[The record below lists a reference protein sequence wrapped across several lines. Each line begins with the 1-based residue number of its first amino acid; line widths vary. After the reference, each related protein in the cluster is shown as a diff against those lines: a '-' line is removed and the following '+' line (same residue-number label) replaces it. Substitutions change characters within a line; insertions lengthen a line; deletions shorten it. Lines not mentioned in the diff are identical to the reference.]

1 MTREEKIAA
10 IHREE
15 KIAAIKKKEAELAE
29 DKLNPEASGL
39 SPRDRVPVTEEG
51 IDAAFAVGAGA
62 VEGATL
68 GFSSE
73 IGAGAE
79 TILDITKGDLT
90 LGSFGEAYIGKRNS
104 YEEALEDIEKNNPA
118 AFGVGNVTGAM
129 VTGGA
134 ALGLGGIPASVAT
147 GLAAGLGY
155 SEPKKRSETLSL
167 EEAADAVVR
176 AGGWEIAGNLAPVG
190 IAKIADSQTA
200 KTAGMFKEYMA
211 GTLAE
216 AFGYAGK
223 IRKELNTKLRRGGR
237 SMQDW
242 ADNLMSL
249 KDKKGVGLIEPGQT
263 YTETYD
269 KLVQFSDEIG
279 ADIGNLV
286 RKASKESE
294 TVKGDSIFHNITS
307 DYLDPILDSGDEF
320 ATSQA
325 SKHVDSL
332 KRNFFNEVPETKI
345 TFDAEGNIAGKVE
358 TMKLEAKDLTLE
370 DLQRM
375 KTQIGKRLRD
385 KEGKKVIVSNSA
397 DLSRQQFDEKVVGAL
412 TGEIDEGVLR
422 SPMVKEDETIMNAF
436 LAHKK
441 NYGDLEHAEIA
452 IAQTIDKLDS
462 PGVLSSLKDALNYRG
477 MVMAGI
483 TRSMGVP
490 DKAAIGV
497 GMAFNKLVVNPSTP
511 ASMVHQLKKVADAF
525 ANNPDKFEK
534 LAAKIG
540 AAATKNNLVLGQTLS
555 EANST
560 VDLMQN
566 PIPRSTEE
574 AEKRKDDILTIMHG
588 QGMFDEASALR
599 KSLNEGNASGQLHTL
614 SQNPKLA
621 EFFQAGMGWDGR
633 AVTEEEKQ
641 EIEAQVKGKF
651 GLKIQ
656 SELLTKFRQDSVIP
670 DLEQE
675 DQLQEAIIYDKA
687 KDKAKRKPY

>member
-10 IHREE
+10 IKRQE
-15 KIAAIKKKEAELAE
+15 KILAIQEMEAKLAA
-29 DKLNPEASGL
+29 DKLNPEAPGL

-51 IDAAFAVGAGA
+51 VDAAFALGAGA
-62 VEGATL
+62 IEGATL
-68 GFSSE
+68 GYSSE

-79 TILDITKGDLT
+79 TILDITKGDLM
-90 LGSFGEAYIGKRNS
+90 LGSFGEAYIGKRNA
-104 YEEALEDIEKNNPA
+104 YEEALKDINKNNPT
-118 AFGVGNVTGAM
+118 AFGIGNFTGAIA
-129 VTGGA
+129 TGGA
-134 ALGLGGIPASVAT
+134 ALGLGGIPASVAI
-147 GLAAGLGY
+147 GIAAGLGY
-155 SEPKKRSETLSL
+155 AEPKKRSETLSL
-167 EEAADAVVR
+167 DEAVDAAVI
-176 AGGWEIAGNLAPVG
+176 AGGYEVVGNLIPVG
-190 IAKIADSQTA
+190 AAKIMDSKAA
-200 KTAGMFKEYMA
+200 KAAGMFKEYMS

-223 IRKELNTKLRRGGR
+223 IRKELNTKLRRSGR

-249 KDKKGVGLIEPGQT
+249 KDKKGVGLIESGQS

-307 DYLDPILDSGDEF
+307 DYLDPILDSGDDF
-320 ATSQA
+320 AVKQA

-345 TFDAEGNIAGKVE
+345 TFDAQGNIAGKVE
-358 TMKLEAKDLTLE
+358 TMKLEAKDLSLE

-397 DLSRQQFDEKVVGAL
+397 DLSRQQFDEKTVGAL
-412 TGEIDEGVLR
+412 TGEIDEGILR
-422 SPMVKEDETIMNAF
+422 SPMVKEDENIMNAF

-462 PGVLSSLKDALNYRG
+462 PGVLSSLKDVLNYRG

-497 GMAFNKLVVNPSTP
+497 GMAFNKLVVDPSTP

-540 AAATKNNLVLGQTLS
+540 AAATKNNLVLGQTLA
-555 EANST
+555 EAKST
-560 VDLMQN
+560 VELIEN
-566 PIPRSTEE
+566 PIPRSTED
-574 AEKRKDDILTIMHG
+574 AEKRKDDLLTIMHS
-588 QGMFDEASALR
+588 QGMFDEASSLR
-599 KSLNEGNASGQLHTL
+599 ESFSKGASAEQLHML
-614 SQNPKLA
+614 SQDPKLS

-641 EIEAQVKGKF
+641 EIESQVKGKF
-651 GLKIQ
+651 GLKLQ
-656 SELLTKFRQDSVIP
+656 SEILTKFRQDSELP

-675 DQLQEAIIYDKA
+675 DQLQEATIYEKA
-687 KDKAKRKPY
+687 KSKSKNKPY